1 MMTMMRRMM
10 IPMEVL
16 GLTQDLKQNERE
28 HGVIAIPWQVWHM

>member
-16 GLTQDLKQNERE
+16 GLTQDLNQNERE
-28 HGVIAIPWQVWHM
+28 RETESMVS